1 MFVML
6 YSTHSRIFDFY
17 QEEFLRQFRPA
28 GESSALDRSV
38 RPRRGED
45 DNGRDG
51 LPWRRPGWSSTA
63 VEHRH
68 AKILNETNTQIS

>member
-1 MFVML
+1 ML

-28 GESSALDRSV
+28 RESSALGRSV

-51 LPWRRPGWSSTA
+51 LPWRRPGWGGWSSTA
-63 VEHRH
+63 VDYRH